1 MGVALIMERSSSDA
15 WRCGIQQS
23 ASTDTEARDKDNLD
37 PEGEQVCKQ
46 QSAAQPARS
55 VQWMVFTRQLT
66 EERSILNC
74 ILRAMSSGTSRGLR
88 AQRPLPG
95 TLYRV
100 PLQLRLVLPTAPAPS
115 QHQAMVALHPSW

>member
-23 ASTDTEARDKDNLD
+23 ASTDTEARDKDNFD

-55 VQWMVFTRQLT
+55 VQWMEFIRQLT
-66 EERSILNC
+66 KERSILNC
-74 ILRAMSSGTSRGLR
+74 ILLAMSSGMSRGR
-88 AQRPLPG
+88 RVRRPLPG

-100 PLQLRLVLPTAPAPS
+100 PLRLRLALPTVPAPS
-115 QHQAMVALHPSW
+115 QHQVTGALHPSW